1 MHRPRAQKRVTLE
14 EAYGSSSEE
23 EAAAIAACR
32 AADAEDGASSASEV
46 DALQEVP
53 DSDCSS
59 DASLAS
65 EAESASP
72 PAKKRKV
79 CPSDSP
85 WLHQAKTSQSW
96 SHIMSRLNVL
106 SSCPAF
112 CHAAS

>member
-1 MHRPRAQKRVTLE
+1 MTLE

-32 AADAEDGASSASEV
+32 AADEEDGASSASEVDV

-79 CPSDSP
+79 CPSGRLTP
-85 WLHQAKTSQSW
+85 GFIW
-96 SHIMSRLNVL
+96 SHFLNPGA
-106 SSCPAF
+106 SS
-112 CHAAS
+112 